1 MSQKAR
7 YLDNS
12 ATPAQLPAVSASA
25 STRDS
30 FKPSV
35 LGHHA
40 SNQGT
45 GTRAPWDQ
53 NETLQ
58 FAKRSSP
65 RTALPT
71 VGNFAS
77 TTTAG
82 IPQTPRR
89 SNNSDNR
96 TSQLNH
102 KTGSR
107 RFIPPSR
114 MSSDSITNKSH
125 ASTSSDATR
134 NIPRFTSQKQA
145 PMGPPPLPTHSRF
158 RPGTS
163 R

>member
-1 MSQKAR
+1 MSQEAR
-7 YLDNS
+7 YLDDS

-25 STRDS
+25 STKDS

-40 SNQGT
+40 SNRGIGT
-45 GTRAPWDQ
+45 MASWDH

-65 RTALPT
+65 GTALPT
-71 VGNFAS
+71 VGNFVS
-77 TTTAG
+77 TTIAG

-89 SNNSDNR
+89 SDNYDNR

-102 KTGSR
+102 KMGSR

-114 MSSDSITNKSH
+114 MSSDSITNKNH
-125 ASTSSDATR
+125 ASTASDASR

-145 PMGPPPLPTHSRF
+145 PMEPPPLPTHSRL